1 MSFNSY
7 NRDGKKGKKQIVIGL
22 MTDEQGW
29 PLTVEVLAGNTQD
42 PNTVK
47 RQIDKLA
54 QRFGVNNVTFV
65 GDRGLIKSLQISE
78 LNAADFH
85 YITAITQPQ
94 TEALIRAEV
103 FQW

>member
-1 MSFNSY
+1 MEGEHNKLAEYGY

-42 PNTVK
+42 PNTVE

-54 QRFGVNNVTFV
+54 QRFGVKNVTFV
-65 GDRGLIKSLQISE
+65 GDQ
-78 LNAADFH
+78 A
-85 YITAITQPQ
+85 
-94 TEALIRAEV
+94 
-103 FQW
+103 